1 MSAGRVMGFVALLL
15 LVGVVGVVA
24 GLLGEI
30 ARLSAAP
37 LLDAAGAYDIGRVN
51 AVTHLYLQV
60 IIVLL
65 MGLPGVALA
74 GWVAWRFGRAEKGK

>member
-30 ARLSAAP
+30 GALSAAP
-37 LLDAAGAYDIGRVN
+37 LVDSSGAYDVGRAN
-51 AVTHLYLQV
+51 AITHLYLQV

-65 MGLPGVALA
+65 MGLPGAAFA
-74 GWVAWRFGRAEKGK
+74 GWLARRFSKQG